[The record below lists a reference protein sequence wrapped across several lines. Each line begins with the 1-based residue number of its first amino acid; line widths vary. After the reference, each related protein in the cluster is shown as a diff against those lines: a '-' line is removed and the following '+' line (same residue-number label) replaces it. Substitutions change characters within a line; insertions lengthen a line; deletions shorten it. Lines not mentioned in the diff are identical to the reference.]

1 MPPAIRFSGAEIDLS
16 PRLTFSAAVVAS
28 PALNAETIIAQIT
41 LAKDVAL
48 QSGIIVVGYA
58 AYLVG
63 ASGSAVQFRI
73 RRTDVSGTAVKAS
86 GALNVTAADLR
97 TQTIVGVDTGISPLN
112 AVYCLTM
119 IVTAGGAEST
129 VSAVTLAALVV

>member
-1 MPPAIRFSGAEIDLS
+1 MPPAIRFSGAEVDLS
-16 PRLTFSAAVVAS
+16 PRLTFSSTVVAS
-28 PALNAETIIAQIT
+28 PALNAETIIGQIT

-48 QSGIIVVGYA
+48 QSGIVLYAYA

-73 RRTDVSGTAVKAS
+73 RRTDVAGTAVKAT

-97 TQTIVGVDTGISPLN
+97 TVSLVAVDTGISPLN